1 MMMVRE
7 KIWNQTQ
14 MVHLLLAN
22 VRTTVVYI
30 YIYIYILFLSE
41 DKLLFRLFGSGKTK
55 HKYCGLGDG
64 DVNCTTLFTRKSS
77 LYTDLFRR
85 ISMNERL

>member
-1 MMMVRE
+1 MTMVRE

-22 VRTTVVYI
+22 VRTTRGAKRKRYLQ
-30 YIYIYILFLSE
+30 YFLYILFLSE

-55 HKYCGLGDG
+55 QKYCGL
-64 DVNCTTLFTRKSS
+64 R
-77 LYTDLFRR
+77 
-85 ISMNERL
+85 